1 MFTMNGPR
9 GSRQILFHG
18 MAFVLVGLVW
28 GLVVP
33 HTPYPRLAL
42 SAHIGFEGT
51 GVLII
56 VVAILL
62 LALPNK
68 IGHKTVWMILLAIW
82 LSWIM
87 MASEVANAWWG
98 TTQILPIAARQ
109 AGANG
114 GTASQ
119 ELFVKLAH
127 IAAGLALIVAWIL
140 LIIGF
145 IIPARADDKNSSPR
159 A

>member
-1 MFTMNGPR
+1 
-9 GSRQILFHG
+9 

-33 HTPYPRLAL
+33 HTPFPRLAL

-51 GVLII
+51 GILFI

-62 LALPNK
+62 LTLSHQV
-68 IGHKTVWMILLAIW
+68 GRKTVLVILLAVW

-87 MASEVANAWWG
+87 LISEMANSWWG

-109 AGANG
+109 AGATG
-114 GTASQ
+114 GTPGQ

-127 IAAGLALIVAWIL
+127 IAAGLSLIIAWIL
-140 LIIGF
+140 LMIGF
-145 IIPARADDKNSSPR
+145 IKPAPTDSAH
-159 A
+159 